1 MIDRSVCVPSPKAS
15 GISIPAPP
23 QMMTARKILK
33 LNPKD
38 SFEANLLEKRM
49 ETINKT
55 ATSPK
60 MGPAINAVGNKVRV
74 SRRTSAKFIKG
85 SKSKTCFVN
94 QDAEMLATAIGATAL
109 SEKCLKIASCA
120 KITPAIGAPNPA
132 EIAPATPHPIKM
144 SRFIEPPP
152 NFLMALPIVAPK

>member
-94 QDAEMLATAIGATAL
+94 QDAEMLAMIGI
-109 SEKCLKIASCA
+109 SFKVIAEQA
-120 KITPAIGAPNPA
+120 HAYDQT
-132 EIAPATPHPIKM
+132 
-144 SRFIEPPP
+144 FIESPYL
-152 NFLMALPIVAPK
+152 NN